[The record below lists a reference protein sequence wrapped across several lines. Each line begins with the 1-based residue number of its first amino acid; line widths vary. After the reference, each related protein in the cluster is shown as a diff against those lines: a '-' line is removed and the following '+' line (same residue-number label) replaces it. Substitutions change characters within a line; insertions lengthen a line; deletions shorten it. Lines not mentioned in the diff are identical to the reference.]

1 MGPRKEKI
9 VLMYK
14 WDAGEALELIEK
26 EKCSRFTGVPTM
38 VSDMIAHPNFSE
50 EKIKTMKN
58 MVAGGA
64 PSPEKNAVN
73 LRNKAPNVKSGQG
86 WALTETFALGTT
98 NTGAEFL
105 QNPGSCGKPLPIFV
119 DLCIKDPKGNKL
131 PEGSRGE
138 VCITGAMMMTG
149 YQNKPEATAEVFDK
163 EGYFHTGDVGEIHG
177 GFLYIK
183 DRIKDIIIRGGEN
196 IDCSEVEAALYTY
209 PGNVVREVSVFA
221 LPDERLGEV
230 VGTCVYMDAGHPS
243 IAELVAHASKSLAKF
258 KVPEVNHVFI
268 TNEPLQKGA
277 TGKIDKKGLREFYK
291 SV

>member
-1 MGPRKEKI
+1 
-9 VLMYK
+9 
-14 WDAGEALELIEK
+14 
-26 EKCSRFTGVPTM
+26 M

-98 NTGAEFL
+98 NTGADFL
-105 QNPGSCGKPLPIFV
+105 TNPGSCGKPLPIFV
-119 DLCIKDPKGNKL
+119 DLCIKDPEGNKL

-196 IDCSEVEAALYTY
+196 IDCSEVEAAFYKH
-209 PGNVVREVSVFA
+209 GDSVREASVFG

-230 VGTCVYMDAGHPS
+230 VAICLWVDGDVSAKD
-243 IAELVAHASKSLAKF
+243 LVATASKHLAKF
-258 KVPEVNHVFI
+258 KVPEERYVFLR
-268 TNEPLQKGA
+268 NEALPKGA
-277 TGKIDKKGLREFYK
+277 TGKIDKKGMREHYK
-291 SV
+291 NELGLKTE